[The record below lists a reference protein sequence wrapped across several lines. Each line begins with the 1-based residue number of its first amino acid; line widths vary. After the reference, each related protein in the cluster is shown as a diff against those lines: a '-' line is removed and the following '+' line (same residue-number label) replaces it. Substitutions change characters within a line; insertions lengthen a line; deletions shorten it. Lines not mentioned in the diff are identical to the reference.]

1 MHTADIWTHTRAHRH
16 VSTWTHSAAAAT
28 AAAFL
33 CCRHCVCKWGCPF
46 PWEAPFHV
54 SPGSGCPL
62 PEAEVGPPVFW
73 AALRVLW
80 ALGPHAGLARP
91 LAGGLLSDQG
101 CLYLLNGLL
110 HRGVCSDMGRAW
122 DGCRLGCFP
131 WKTAHILN
139 RGARAFPCGS
149 CLLLLG
155 PLRSCWCHPPWLSPS
170 CPPPGPLLL

>member
-1 MHTADIWTHTRAHRH
+1 MHTADIWTHTQAHRH
-16 VSTWTHSAAAAT
+16 VGTWAHSAAATT

-101 CLYLLNGLL
+101 CLYLLNGLP

-139 RGARAFPCGS
+139 RGARAFPVW
-149 CLLLLG
+149 L
-155 PLRSCWCHPPWLSPS
+155 LSPTS
-170 CPPPGPLLL
+170 WPSPKLLVPPTLAVPQLPPPGPLLL